1 MDDLISRQAAI
12 DKFEPWLKVEDYNE
26 GERNVLKAVLY
37 ELRFLPTAEPRKGN
51 WIGID
56 DEPCEVW
63 ECDKCGHI
71 VECDGTLALPN
82 YCENCGADMR
92 EESE

>member
-1 MDDLISRQAAI
+1 MDDLISRQG
-12 DKFEPWLKVEDYNE
+12 KLLKNYHFVQLTELTDE
-26 GERNVLKAVLY
+26 CIERIADAVVNKM
-37 ELRFLPTAEPRKGN
+37 PTAEKKGE

-71 VECDGTLALPN
+71 VEVDATLKLPN
-82 YCENCGADMR
+82 YCENCGARM
-92 EESE
+92 EE